1 MKKAEIYQ
9 TYLID
14 LLKKGDVDAKKVIS
28 VFCKKFQKTERTF
41 WTHWKEAQETYSKLI
56 QTIESKKDD
65 IYTQTNIKAFEDG
78 LKTKIEKQLHL
89 QKQIDDIQSDI
100 DRGIVEDY
108 IVVGGKL
115 QIVNKIMNAE
125 TKAMLRRTITNIT
138 SELNKMAGDYAP
150 AKTETTITDTRPPSK
165 ITTPDGLIIEL

>member
-9 TYLID
+9 TYLLD
-14 LLKKGDVDAKKVIS
+14 LLKNGEVDAKNVIS

-41 WTHWKEAQETYSKLI
+41 WTHWKEAQETHSKLI
-56 QTIESKKDD
+56 KTIENKKDD
-65 IYTQTNIKAFEDG
+65 IYTQTNVKAFEEG
-78 LKTKIEKQLHL
+78 LKSKIERQLHL
-89 QKQIDDIQSDI
+89 QKQIDDIQADI

-138 SELNKMAGDYAP
+138 AELNKMDGSYAP
-150 AKTETTITDTRPPSK
+150 AKTETTLTDTRPASK
-165 ITTPDGLIIEL
+165 ITMKDGTIIEL